1 MPENLAAVP
10 HDGRIKA
17 MFRHPVFV
25 RAFIQTTLE
34 PRFRFE
40 AHQLHT
46 LGSEWITSHAR
57 RRIGDC
63 VWLLRDQTGQPQLAL
78 LIEFQASYD
87 RDMTQRMAEYIHLLQ
102 QDLDRQALCKA
113 DGSPLDLVPLVF
125 HVGPKPWPRPWYVY
139 DRSDAMRGA
148 LGYRKGTTVDIHA
161 YADADLPQSNLA
173 LCLIALEL
181 NRLRGPG
188 HEKEVGAEIVRIMET
203 VESLLAEGPEDLA
216 RDFAAFIATGFTSV
230 VADFALRPR
239 TFGSLEALK
248 TAMISFVEIKERRFR
263 QGLAEG
269 EARGEARGRT
279 QGEARGRAQGEAR
292 GRARALADFVGA
304 AWSEETQRAFETRLA
319 SLATGA
325 WPTIPDLY
333 AARQAARDPLE
344 LLEVANDQIHPAAN
358 GRAPEDR

>member
-1 MPENLAAVP
+1 MPENLADIP
-10 HDGRIKA
+10 HDGRIKM

-25 RAFIQTTLE
+25 RAFIQTALE
-34 PRFRFE
+34 PRVRFE
-40 AHQLHT
+40 AHQLQR
-46 LGSEWITSHAR
+46 LGNEWITSHAR

-148 LGYRKGTTVDIHA
+148 LGYREGTTVDIHA
-161 YADADLPQSNLA
+161 YADVELPQSNLA

-188 HEKEVGAEIVRIMET
+188 HEKEVRAEIVRIMGT
-203 VESLLAEGPEDLA
+203 GESLLAEGPEDLA
-216 RDFAAFIATGFTSV
+216 RDFAAFVATGFTSV
-230 VADFALRPR
+230 VADFALRPE
-239 TFGSLEALK
+239 TFDSLEALK

-269 EARGEARGRT
+269 EARG
-279 QGEARGRAQGEAR
+279 RAQE
-292 GRARALADFVGA
+292 RARALADFVGA
-304 AWSEETQRAFETRLA
+304 AWSEKTQRAFETRLA

-344 LLEVANDQIHPAAN
+344 LLEVANDQLSPVAN
-358 GRAPEDR
+358 GRAPEGL